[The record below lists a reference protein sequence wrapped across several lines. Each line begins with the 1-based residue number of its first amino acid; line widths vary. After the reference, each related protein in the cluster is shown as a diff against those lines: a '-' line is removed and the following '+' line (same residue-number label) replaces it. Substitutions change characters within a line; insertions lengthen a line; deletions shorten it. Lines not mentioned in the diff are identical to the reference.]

1 MTLYGV
7 GLGPGEADLVTV
19 RGRDVLER
27 ADVVYSPGRLSRS
40 VATEHVP
47 ESRIGDL
54 DFPMTRDEDEL
65 RTAWRE
71 AAAEIAP
78 RARDGTA
85 AFVTLGDPN
94 VYSTFGHLR
103 RTLDAF
109 HPEVDL
115 EVVPGVSA
123 VTAFTTALGV
133 EVAAGSS
140 LALREAA
147 RGAAPT
153 GPDRMVLFKVTDV
166 PTTHRKLV
174 DSGYDVVYGRRLFME
189 QGETVVTDDPATL
202 SERDYYTLA
211 YAERRDVE
219 FDRPATAAFESTDD
233 AATNAAA
240 DAATNVATDA
250 ATNVATDAASD
261 AAGTVSDGGVRSS
274 GDLERVA
281 EGGVSTGDVPDDHA
295 SVELAE
301 SEACGDRPLETSDPT
316 PGAADLEGTGGG
328 RR

>member
-7 GLGPGEADLVTV
+7 GLGPGDADLVTV
-19 RGRDVLER
+19 RGRRVLEE

-47 ESRIGDL
+47 EDRIGDV

-65 RTAWRE
+65 RRAWKE

-78 RARDGTA
+78 RAREGTA

-103 RTLDAF
+103 RTLSAF
-109 HPEVDL
+109 HPEVELD
-115 EVVPGVSA
+115 VVPGVSA

-133 EVAAGSS
+133 EISSGSS
-140 LALREAA
+140 VALHEAA

-166 PTTHRKLV
+166 PATHERLT
-174 DSGYDVVYGRRLFME
+174 DAGYDVVYGRRLYME
-189 QGETVVTDDPATL
+189 QGETVVTDDPEAL

-211 YAERRDVE
+211 YAEKRDVDSE
-219 FDRPATAAFESTDD
+219 PATATFEERTRERR
-233 AATNAAA
+233 
-240 DAATNVATDA
+240 
-250 ATNVATDAASD
+250 
-261 AAGTVSDGGVRSS
+261 SDGEPATTDGGPRGGAESERGRTAS
-274 GDLERVA
+274 GRTPTRVER
-281 EGGVSTGDVPDDHA
+281 E
-295 SVELAE
+295 ELAE
-301 SEACGDRPLETSDPT
+301 GEACGDEPAEVQSR
-316 PGAADLEGTGGG
+316 
-328 RR
+328 

>member
-7 GLGPGEADLVTV
+7 GLGPGDTDLVTV
-19 RGRDVLER
+19 RGRRVLEN

-47 ESRIGDL
+47 EDRIGDL

-65 RTAWRE
+65 RRAWRE

-103 RTLDAF
+103 RTLSAF
-109 HPEVDL
+109 HADVEVA
-115 EVVPGVSA
+115 VVPGVSA

-133 EVAAGSS
+133 EISS
-140 LALREAA
+140 GASLTLHEAA

-166 PTTHRKLV
+166 PATHGRLV
-174 DSGYDVVYGRRLFME
+174 EAGYDVVYGRRLYME
-189 QGETVVTDDPATL
+189 QGGTVVTDDPETL
-202 SERDYYTLA
+202 RDRDYYTLA
-211 YAERRDVE
+211 YAEKQDLE
-219 FDRPATAAFESTDD
+219 SEPATAAFAERESEGDPRAETRAKTDGGAKRPSAPRSGD
-233 AATNAAA
+233 
-240 DAATNVATDA
+240 DLRGVSPSGDEPR
-250 ATNVATDAASD
+250 
-261 AAGTVSDGGVRSS
+261 GETVSMERAEGESS
-274 GDLERVA
+274 GDELP
-281 EGGVSTGDVPDDHA
+281 EGLP
-295 SVELAE
+295 
-301 SEACGDRPLETSDPT
+301 R
-316 PGAADLEGTGGG
+316 
-328 RR
+328 